1 MSLDQQIDRRDLAP
15 VEPLLPVL
23 AAIVRRYFRTEVEGL
38 QRIPDGPTLLVGN
51 HSGGAGSPDSVV
63 FVLEFL
69 DRFGVD
75 RPLYWLAHELLM
87 AVPGLGELL
96 QRFGVV
102 TASRDAAEGI
112 LRRGGSVM
120 VYPGGEVELHR
131 PWTARNELRF
141 EGRTGF
147 LRVARD
153 TGVPLVPVVAH
164 GGHNTYLN
172 LTDGRT
178 LARRLRLD
186 RLANLK
192 TFPVSVGMPYGID
205 VGGLLPH
212 LPFPARIRI
221 RVLEPID
228 VTARFGDDLQA
239 AYGHVTGVMQRTLD
253 ELAAR

>member
-15 VEPLLPVL
+15 VEPVLPVL
-23 AAIVRRYFRTEVEGL
+23 VGLVRRYFRAEVEGL
-38 QRIPDGPTLLVGN
+38 EHIPDDPVLLVGN

-63 FVLEFL
+63 FILEFL

-87 AVPGLGELL
+87 ALPGLGDLL
-96 QRFGVV
+96 HRFGVV
-102 TASRDAAEGI
+102 TATPDAARSI
-112 LRRGGSVM
+112 LERGGSVM

-147 LRVARD
+147 LRIARD
-153 TGVPLVPVVAH
+153 TGAPIVPVVAH
-164 GGHNTYLN
+164 GGHNTYLS
-172 LTDGRT
+172 LTDGRG
-178 LARRLRLD
+178 LARRLGLD

-192 TFPVSVGMPYGID
+192 TFPVSLGMPYGID
-205 VGGLLPH
+205 IGGILPH
-212 LPFPARIRI
+212 LPFPAKIRI

-228 VTARFGDDLQA
+228 VAARFGDDLDA
-239 AYGHVTGVMQRTLD
+239 AYAHVTTEMQRTLD